1 MNTRITYLA
10 MALLLTLTGAC
21 GDDEATSEE
30 SAASGDEAALAAEAI
45 AGEAEPALSLEGEW
59 VLNIPDM
66 VGMMPEERRKDMHL
80 MWLLGRAGEPTEEE
94 LSAHGFDDDDRE
106 TVVAGRAHRVD
117 PNAELPEGV
126 ESAGLEMLLG
136 LAARPVPSFDITMT
150 VTSDSMVLNA
160 PDGAHPSSF
169 EAGTLEGSV
178 LNFTSREEG
187 GTEDEAIT
195 ATFDGPDRV
204 VIAAPDEPSMTFL
217 RQGSAAAI
225 AQAAY
230 E

>member
-1 MNTRITYLA
+1 
-10 MALLLTLTGAC
+10 MAGLLIFGAAC
-21 GDDEATSEE
+21 GDEEAASEGP
-30 SAASGDEAALAAEAI
+30 AASGDQPAAAESI
-45 AGEAEPALSLEGEW
+45 AGDAPAELSLEGEW

-66 VGMMPEERRKDMHL
+66 INMMPEERRKDMHL
-80 MWLLGRAGEPTEEE
+80 MWLLGRAGDPTEEE
-94 LSAHGFDDDDRE
+94 LAAHGFDDDSRE

-117 PNAELPEGV
+117 PEAELPEGLDRGGV
-126 ESAGLEMLLG
+126 EMLLG
-136 LAARPVPSFDITMT
+136 LAARPVPGLDITMT
-150 VTSDSMVLNA
+150 VTSDSMVINA

-169 EAGTLEGSV
+169 EAGALEGDV
-178 LNFTSREEG
+178 LNFTSRDEG

-195 ATFDGPDRV
+195 ATFDGADRV
-204 VIAAPDEPSMTFL
+204 VIAAPEEPPMTFL